1 MLLQPSTFPPLHP
14 NTCHNYQSMYQIRIR
29 HIVYTIATPLFHS
42 FIFIFFYFFF
52 VVSSYLHK
60 YGFTLRSRTICL
72 GIYFTLTNKTGLYPL
87 WYSRFTNAA
96 QLASFRIYPPTQASF
111 LLQSEGTKKE
121 RDKNILLLRV
131 GNSVV
136 YSIQNLYNCLIET
149 ALESFLLLLLLPSEF
164 LKYENIKK
172 DEREGGG

>member
-87 WYSRFTNAA
+87 WYSRFTNAV

-111 LLQSEGTKKE
+111 LLQSEGKKRKETKISYFCGWEIRWYTPFK
-121 RDKNILLLRV
+121 IYTIV
-131 GNSVV
+131 
-136 YSIQNLYNCLIET
+136 
-149 ALESFLLLLLLPSEF
+149 
-164 LKYENIKK
+164 
-172 DEREGGG
+172 